1 MLKLALNED
10 GSMPG
15 ESLPFL
21 QGVIWFFVIPVGI
34 VLVIT
39 VLVLAQEKAKKSR
52 KMRLNQD
59 LISRINE

>member
-1 MLKLALNED
+1 
-10 GSMPG
+10 MPG

-39 VLVLAQEKAKKSR
+39 VLVLAQEKAKKSQ
-52 KMRLNQD
+52 KKRLNQD